1 MATSAPARS
10 VAFASVIAAA
20 GIVILLGLM
29 GFIGSSWIK
38 RRLTPMPRT
47 AAELETTFFHVR
59 RVSLSLL
66 MSNFAQAL
74 NADAIML

>member
-1 MATSAPARS
+1 
-10 VAFASVIAAA
+10 
-20 GIVILLGLM
+20 
-29 GFIGSSWIK
+29 
-38 RRLTPMPRT
+38 MPRT
-47 AAELETTFFHVR
+47 AAELKTKCWHVR

>member
-1 MATSAPARS
+1 M
-10 VAFASVIAAA
+10 
-20 GIVILLGLM
+20 GL
-29 GFIGSSWIK
+29 IGSS
-38 RRLTPMPRT
+38 LDQ
-47 AAELETTFFHVR
+47 AAAHACAANCRGVGDDGLHLR

>member
-1 MATSAPARS
+1 
-10 VAFASVIAAA
+10 
-20 GIVILLGLM
+20 M
-29 GFIGSSWIK
+29 GFIGSS
-38 RRLTPMPRT
+38 LDQ
-47 AAELETTFFHVR
+47 AAAHAYAANCRGVGDDMLAR

>member
-1 MATSAPARS
+1 
-10 VAFASVIAAA
+10 
-20 GIVILLGLM
+20 
-29 GFIGSSWIK
+29 
-38 RRLTPMPRT
+38 MPRT